1 MYDKMMEFN
10 KPHIYKRKILETG
23 KYYIGKHKG
32 GDKYYYGSGK
42 DYKVDLKKYKIIE
55 TEILEYVED
64 ILKLNEREIYWLEYF
79 DAVNNPLFYNKTNK
93 SYGPNSQTEQ
103 WKQEQSERMKGKS
116 TTQGKTWKVTD
127 TSNCGNK
134 GANKG
139 KTWKRTIPT
148 TQETKDKISNSLKG
162 RDISEWKEKI
172 YTKERNQKLSDR
184 ISKSIL
190 QYDLN
195 GNFIKEWKSGSQ
207 IQKELGFNGSNIGNC
222 CNGKF
227 KKAYNFIWK
236 FKN

>member
-1 MYDKMMEFN
+1 MEFD
-10 KPHIYKRKILETG
+10 KPHIYKRKIVETG

-42 DYKVDLKKYKIIE
+42 DYKADLKKYKVIE

-93 SYGPNSQTEQ
+93 SYGPNFQTEQ

-127 TSNCGNK
+127 TSNMVG
-134 GANKG
+134 GGSKG
-139 KTWKRTIPT
+139 KNWKWKNSS
-148 TQETKDKISNSLKG
+148 TQERNQNISKSLKG
-162 RDISEWKEKI
+162 RDISKWKSKLV
-172 YTKERNQKLSDR
+172 TPERNKKISDKV
-184 ISKSIL
+184 SKPIM
-190 QYDLN
+190 QYDLE

-227 KKAYNFIWK
+227 KKSYGFIWK